1 MMAKQEQGQIQKST
15 NPVAQIKIY
24 LSNES
29 VKKRFEDILQKR
41 AGAFINSIINLVRN
55 KKELQGC
62 TPESVI
68 GSAMIAATLNL
79 PIDPSLG
86 QAAIVPY
93 KVKGKSIAQFQI
105 MYKGVTQLC
114 IRSGQYATIHCT
126 EVYKDEI
133 ESWNPVTGEI
143 EFTNPSTWKM
153 RKEEKNKNVAGH
165 YARLKLLSGFE
176 KCDYMTTDEAI
187 AHAKRYSKA
196 YQYDIQFKKRTS
208 AWSTD
213 PIPMGN
219 KTVLLRLL
227 TKYGI
232 MSIEMQE
239 AFVADHVNY
248 EDAQRAADDKITRE
262 QGQDIIDAEFE
273 ENKKKEEAPK
283 NKASKKD
290 KQQAE
295 PGTKTEPKSQS
306 QTEPQTEPE
315 TETSTNATYI
325 CKSKKCKSK
334 GEPFDNPSTSKD
346 RQGRIVLICPFCF
359 TKNIE
364 AVKPAD
370 EEKPEFM
377 ED

>member
-1 MMAKQEQGQIQKST
+1 MAKQGQIQK
-15 NPVAQIKIY
+15 NPVAQIKVY

-29 VKKRFEDILQKR
+29 VKKRFEEILKKR

-55 KKELQGC
+55 NKSLQDC

-79 PIDPSLG
+79 PIDPALG

-93 KVKGKSIAQFQI
+93 KSKGGKPIAQFQI

-114 IRSGQYATIHCT
+114 IRSGQYETIHCT

-133 ESWNPVTGEI
+133 DSWNPVTGEI
-143 EFTNPSTWKM
+143 KFTDPSTWKM
-153 RKEEKNKNVAGH
+153 RKEEKNKNVVGH

-176 KCDYMTTDEAI
+176 KCDYIMIEEAM

-196 YQYDIQFKKRTS
+196 YQYDIKFKKKTS

-239 AFVADHVNY
+239 AFVADHQDY
-248 EDAQRAADDKITRE
+248 EDAQRIADKRIESE
-262 QGQDIIDAEFE
+262 QGRDVIDAEFE
-273 ENKKKEEAPK
+273 NKQKKEEVSK
-283 NKASKKD
+283 NKKIEK
-290 KQQAE
+290 KQQQTE
-295 PGTKTEPKSQS
+295 PGTESIESVQ
-306 QTEPQTEPE
+306 EPE
-315 TETSTNATYI
+315 TAPDAQEEAKPLYQ
-325 CKSKKCKSK
+325 CQARKCKHV
-334 GEPFDNPSTSKD
+334 FNNPSTSKD
-346 RQGRIVLICPFCF
+346 GKGGIVLICPKCF
-359 TKNIE
+359 TKNI
-364 AVKPAD
+364 KPIQ
-370 EEKPEFM
+370 KPEEQKPDFM